1 MNDTAAPKSPA
12 HGGQSNQSNAGQSNT
27 GQSQAKSKSTVDKTR
42 AAANK
47 ALDKTL
53 DTARDAADRTA
64 KAIDANPLPA
74 LFGGLAI
81 GAVAGALLPRS
92 QREVQLLAPVGKRI
106 KETTGGAVQAA
117 RDTGL
122 QELGAIGL
130 SRAALHGSAGKLAGD
145 ILKALATAGTAAIL
159 ASKEKGETAA
169 PANKAD

>member
-1 MNDTAAPKSPA
+1 MNDTVASKSPA
-12 HGGQSNQSNAGQSNT
+12 TSNQGQT
-27 GQSQAKSKSTVDKTR
+27 KPKSTVDKTR

-47 ALDKTL
+47 ALDRTL

-64 KAIDANPLPA
+64 KAIDANPLPV
-74 LFGGLAI
+74 LLGGLAV

-130 SRAALHGSAGKLAGD
+130 SKAALHGQAGKLVGD

-159 ASKEKGETAA
+159 ASKETGKTAA
-169 PANKAD
+169 PANKAG

>member
-12 HGGQSNQSNAGQSNT
+12 HGAQSAQANA
-27 GQSQAKSKSTVDKTR
+27 KPKSTVDKTR

-53 DTARDAADRTA
+53 DSARDAADRTA

-106 KETTGGAVQAA
+106 KETTGGAMQAA

-130 SRAALHGSAGKLAGD
+130 SRTALHGSAGKLAGD

-159 ASKEKGETAA
+159 ASKENGKTAA